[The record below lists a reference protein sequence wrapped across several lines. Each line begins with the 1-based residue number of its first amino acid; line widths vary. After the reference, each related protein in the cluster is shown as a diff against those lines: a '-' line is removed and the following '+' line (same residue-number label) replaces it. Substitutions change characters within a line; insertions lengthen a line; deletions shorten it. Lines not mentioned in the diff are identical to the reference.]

1 MRREFDL
8 PSHDIA
14 YLEAIGLQW
23 ETFIEAGTKWLLVQG
38 WPVCAG
44 YNVSSAL
51 VALQIAPGYPEAQID
66 MAFFSPPLA
75 RADGRAVTNLGGV
88 TIDGKPFQQWSR
100 HRSGENPWRAGED
113 DLSTHL
119 ALVEGWLEKEFRR

>member
-8 PSHDIA
+8 PSHDVA
-14 YLEAIGLQW
+14 HLQATGLPW
-23 ETFIEAGTKWLLVQG
+23 ETFIDGSTKWLLVHA

-44 YNVSSAL
+44 YNVGEAL
-51 VALQIAPGYPEAQID
+51 LALQIAPGYPEAQID

-75 RADGRAVTNLGGV
+75 RADGRTVTNLGSV
-88 TIDGKPFQQWSR
+88 TVDGKPFQQWSR